1 MSDDEQTTGQTPKQ
15 RYIEATDPAYREA
28 RLRVLGETGAEVQAT
43 DRPDSLTI
51 GGTGKGQIQANIYL
65 DVSDPIT
72 AQRLVDNAIALAQY
86 AAAQAA
92 AAGVGQ

>member
-1 MSDDEQTTGQTPKQ
+1 MSDDEQPAGQTPQQ

-28 RLRVLGETGAEVQAT
+28 HIRVLVEAGADVQAS

-51 GGTGKGQIQANIYL
+51 GGTGKGQVQIKAYIDL
-65 DVSDPIT
+65 ADPAT
-72 AQRLVDNAIALAQY
+72 ARRLVDNAIALAQY

>member
-1 MSDDEQTTGQTPKQ
+1 MSDDEQTTGQTPLQ

-51 GGTGKGQIQANIYL
+51 GGTGKGQIQAKIYL